1 MKRFSSVLAALL
13 AALLLAGCA
22 PEAPAPA
29 PAPDPDPVVT
39 PEPAPAPV
47 PDPAPAPDLSSDT
60 THKFLTDDP
69 ELIAR
74 RTAVE
79 AYMRK
84 MGTLIWRCRE
94 DILYTITSN
103 ITPDQATGSA
113 RLELKAGRLYQGIPY
128 SYAGCTNAAF
138 LAYTADTE
146 ASGTPV
152 IGGVTWQ
159 ALSGSGTKTAR
170 LGNDCSGALCQAWA
184 QVSGSFRMTST
195 RYMVPERGYLR
206 VGDYTSSDTDNTSST
221 KYTTQNGEQKMY
233 EAYALLQMGDGVVY
247 RGASSGHAM
256 MAVEVRV
263 VRKADGTID
272 GQSSTLTVHEQTRSY
287 FRALKKHHDAA
298 LGEDV
303 YHIYGVDIPFS
314 FADLYHKGYLPIT
327 CKELIDNA
335 PLEQPRIEDS
345 RTQFDRTTLCEGLLT
360 SNRFMD
366 GITMTITDSQGK
378 TVQQATI
385 LAIRG
390 SNKEVNLQRFL
401 TDEPERMHG
410 EISPGAL
417 SPGKYHCNLTVR
429 MSTEEEIT
437 VRDYD
442 FTVE

>member
-1 MKRFSSVLAALL
+1 MKRFSAFLSLLL
-13 AALLLAGCA
+13 AVLLLAGCA
-22 PEAPAPA
+22 AAPQTPADPAPVT
-29 PAPDPDPVVT
+29 PDPV
-39 PEPAPAPV
+39 PAAPQEPAAP
-47 PDPAPAPDLSSDT
+47 PPDLSSDT
-60 THKFLTDDP
+60 THRLLTDDP
-69 ELIAR
+69 ELAAR

-84 MGTLIWRCRE
+84 MGTLVWRCQE
-94 DILYTITSN
+94 DLLYTITSN

-113 RLELKAGRLYQGIPY
+113 RLELKGGRLYQGIPY

-138 LAYTADTE
+138 LAYTAETE

-152 IGGVTWQ
+152 IGGVTWET
-159 ALSGSGTKTAR
+159 LSGSGTKYAR

-206 VGDYTSSDTDNTSST
+206 VGDYTSNNTDNTNST
-221 KYTTQNGEQKMY
+221 QYTKENGQQKMY

-256 MAVEVRV
+256 MAVEIRV
-263 VRKADGTID
+263 VRNSDGTID
-272 GQSSTLTVHEQTRSY
+272 GGRSTVTIHEQTRSY
-287 FRALKKHHDAA
+287 FRALKSYYDAA
-298 LGEDV
+298 LGETV
-303 YHIYGVDIPFS
+303 YNIYGIDIPYTFEY
-314 FADLYHKGYLPIT
+314 LYSKGYLPIT
-327 CKELIDNA
+327 CRELIDPA
-335 PLEQPRIEDS
+335 PLAEPRIEDS

-360 SNRFMD
+360 ANRFMD
-366 GITMTITDSQGK
+366 GITMTITDGEGK
-378 TVQQATI
+378 VVQQATI

-390 SNKEVNLQRFL
+390 SNMEVNLQRFL

-410 EISPGAL
+410 EINPGAL
-417 SPGKYHCNLTVR
+417 APGRYHCNLTVR
-429 MSTEEEIT
+429 MSTEQEIV